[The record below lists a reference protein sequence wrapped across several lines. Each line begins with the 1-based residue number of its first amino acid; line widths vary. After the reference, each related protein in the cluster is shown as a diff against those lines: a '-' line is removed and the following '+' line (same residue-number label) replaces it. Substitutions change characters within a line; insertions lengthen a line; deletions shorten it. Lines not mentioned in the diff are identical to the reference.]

1 MSDALARALA
11 PGIVPVV
18 VAEAAE
24 VAAPLAEALEAAGV
38 ATAEVTLRTS
48 AAPEV
53 IRRMV
58 ASSSLVV
65 GAGTVRT
72 AADVDAVVEAG
83 AAYVVSPGLSRRVV
97 ERCRE
102 HGVPVL
108 PGVATPTEAMAAA
121 ELGAHLVKF
130 FPAEANGG
138 VGALRALSAALPGSR
153 FVPTGGITAASLRHY
168 LEIPEVVACGGSW
181 MVTPQLL
188 DTGAFDVVRRLSLEA
203 VAVARVARGTR

>member
-11 PGIVPVV
+11 SGIVPVV
-18 VAEAAE
+18 VADDRE
-24 VAAPLAEALEAAGV
+24 VASPLASALEAAGI
-38 ATAEVTLRTS
+38 ATAEVTLRTG
-48 AAPEV
+48 AALEV
-53 IRRMV
+53 IERM
-58 ASSSLVV
+58 ASSSSLVV

-72 AADVDAVVEAG
+72 VADVDAVVGAG

-108 PGVATPTEAMAAA
+108 PGVATATEAMAAA
-121 ELGAHLVKF
+121 ELGVDLVKF

-138 VGALRALSAALPGSR
+138 VAALRALSAALPGSR
-153 FVPTGGITAASLRHY
+153 FVPTGGITAASLRQY
-168 LEIPEVVACGGSW
+168 LELPDVVACGGSW

-188 DTGAFDVVRRLSLEA
+188 DTGAFDEIRRLSLDA
-203 VAVARVARGTR
+203 VTMARAARGAR